1 MYECEKEENEYYAW
15 QCSDVL
21 LLNLSMQ
28 TILYVCIRL
37 IQYTLIVFKALVH
50 EEV

>member
-15 QCSDVL
+15 QCSNVL
-21 LLNLSMQ
+21 LLNLSVSSV
-28 TILYVCIRL
+28 LYVYTPL
-37 IQYTLIVFKALVH
+37 IQYTVIVFKALVH